1 MCFLVVIRKDLNM
14 LFHQNSSRFFL
25 ILSLFLGMSFSL
37 QAQAPVPQTNQPV
50 QQAPAPTPAPTP
62 APMIVAPAMPDTGA
76 ETLSFTDQQ
85 DLAELMS
92 QGACPC
98 DTNPDE
104 SKKKSLLICIQEKSC
119 PSATA
124 LAKFGVQKYK
134 EGLSKD
140 QVTDAII
147 DKYIAENVP
156 PAVFDLS
163 KGPYKGNPKAKVVI
177 VEFADFECPH
187 CAVMK
192 NVLKELFEKH
202 NQDLVI
208 YFKQFPL
215 PFHANAKLAS
225 QATLAAH
232 KQGAF
237 WQMHDLIFDNQSTL
251 NPEIFKN
258 FATQLGLNVEKFLAD
273 MNDPAIQVEI
283 ENQMKEG
290 MQNGLTGTPTVFIN
304 GRLYRGET
312 NVEKLSAKVLEAL
325 KAK

>member
-37 QAQAPVPQTNQPV
+37 QAQAPMPQTNQPV

-237 WQMHDLIFDNQSTL
+237 WQI
-251 NPEIFKN
+251 
-258 FATQLGLNVEKFLAD
+258 
-273 MNDPAIQVEI
+273 
-283 ENQMKEG
+283 
-290 MQNGLTGTPTVFIN
+290 
-304 GRLYRGET
+304 
-312 NVEKLSAKVLEAL
+312 
-325 KAK
+325 